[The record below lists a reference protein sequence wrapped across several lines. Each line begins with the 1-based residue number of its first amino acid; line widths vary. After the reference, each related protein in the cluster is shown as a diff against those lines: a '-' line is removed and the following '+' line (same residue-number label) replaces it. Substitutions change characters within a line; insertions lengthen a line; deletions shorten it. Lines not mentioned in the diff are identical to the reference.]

1 MNRPEPHLGLRH
13 VALCVRDLE
22 ACERYYVDLLG
33 MQVQW
38 RPDPDGT
45 RIQVLYHPPVV
56 GWERSRTS

>member
-1 MNRPEPHLGLRH
+1 

-22 ACERYYVDLLG
+22 ACKRYYVDLLG

-45 RIQVLYHPPVV
+45 RIQVLYLPPVI